1 MQPMNLAL
9 KTSVYLIANRFEQR
23 FWCSDQVNFA
33 VFRTSCP
40 QAAAISLP
48 SE

>member
-1 MQPMNLAL
+1 MHPMNLAL
-9 KTSVYLIANRFEQR
+9 QTSVYLIANRFEHP

-33 VFRTSCP
+33 VCRTSWP
-40 QAAAISLP
+40 QAAEMSLP

>member
-1 MQPMNLAL
+1 MHPMKLAL
-9 KTSVYLIANRFEQR
+9 QASVYLIANRFEQP

-40 QAAAISLP
+40 QAAVISVP